1 MDLKFYVHWPFCK
14 SLCPYC
20 DFNSFVADDFDRK
33 AFLQGYLAE
42 IDFYAEKIAHSH
54 LVSTIFFGGGTP
66 SLMFPAEV
74 SVILERI
81 YAKFRC
87 RENLEITLEANPT
100 SSEAQKFEGYIAAGV
115 NRISI
120 GVQSFDEA
128 NLRILGRKHSKNE
141 AISAIETAQKFCKNT
156 SFDLMY
162 GVTNQTVEDWAR
174 ELDFAAKTFE
184 ISHISAYNLTIEKGT
199 EFFSM
204 RQKGLLELPKSEEI
218 EKMYQ
223 ITGEVLENYNFQ
235 RYEVSNYAKNGM
247 KSQHNM
253 GYWQIRDYVGIG
265 AGAHGRIVIDGT
277 RFETMNHHL
286 PAKWAENMAKNGNAL
301 QTFRQ
306 IERQNQVYE
315 ILLMGLRIFEGID
328 VQEVKNRLGVD
339 IFLEIS
345 EKKLEN
351 FISQGML
358 IVENGRIA
366 PSSQGIS
373 FVNYIVKCLT
383 EG

>member
-1 MDLKFYVHWPFCK
+1 MKFYVHWPFCK